1 LYLIVRS
8 YYGSSS
14 TVSLAALL
22 AAGGLLIMCQPVVAG
37 PMIESRSTDRMAT
50 PNSLASSTTSLP
62 NLPNELEEYASAGTP
77 TASSRDLHV
86 PTIPRS
92 NAILTAT
99 TTVPDGTT
107 RPQQPDLIE
116 QKVEELL
123 HSMSLGQKVGQ
134 RIISWINDSIVEERT
149 RDLVTDTMI
158 GGVILRASNIESSGQ
173 LRLLT
178 ADLQALAASNHPP
191 IGLLIGMDQEGG
203 RVARLRLPDI
213 IRVPA
218 AAVWATRYDAN
229 YAEALGY
236 VLSRELQYHGAN
248 LNLAPVLDLANGSAS
263 SVIGDRAMS
272 ADPQIVAE
280 LGTAYVRGAM
290 RAGMLVTGKHF
301 PGHGLTTIDSH
312 HQLPRL
318 EHDRQGIQSS
328 ILPFKAA
335 IEAGLPLI
343 MTAHIFFSQI
353 DPLFPATF
361 SPIIMRDI
369 LRGDLGFSG
378 VLISDAMEM
387 RAISDHYNLREI
399 AKHSL
404 NAGVDII
411 LLADHWD
418 PAELHAEMMDLIT
431 TGELEEAL
439 VDEGVRRVL
448 RLKLRIKLIG
458 QGPDHVP
465 ASALIK
471 SLRR

>member
-1 LYLIVRS
+1 MYLQNCHAS
-8 YYGSSS
+8 PS

-22 AAGGLLIMCQPVVAG
+22 AAGGLLIMCQPAVAG
-37 PMIESRSTDRMAT
+37 PMLESRSTDRMAM
-50 PNSLASSTTSLP
+50 PNSLASSTTSPP
-62 NLPNELEEYASAGTP
+62 NLPNELEKYASAGTL
-77 TASSRDLHV
+77 TASSRDPHV
-86 PTIPRS
+86 PTDPRS
-92 NAILTAT
+92 NTILPPT
-99 TTVPDGTT
+99 TTVPDRKT
-107 RPQQPDLIE
+107 RLQQPDLIE
-116 QKVEELL
+116 EQVEELL

-134 RIISWINDSIVEERT
+134 RIISWINDSIVDERT

-178 ADLQALAASNHPP
+178 AGLQTLAASNDPP

-203 RVARLRLPDI
+203 RVASLRLPEVI
-213 IRVPA
+213 HMPA
-218 AAVWATRYDAN
+218 AAVWAARYDAN
-229 YAEALGY
+229 YAESLAY

-248 LNLAPVLDLANGSAS
+248 LNLAPVLDLANGPAS
-263 SVIGDRAMS
+263 SVVGDRAMS

-280 LGTAYVRGAM
+280 LGTAYVRGAT

-312 HQLPRL
+312 YQLPRL

-343 MTAHIFFSQI
+343 MTAHIFFPQI

-387 RAISDHYNLREI
+387 RAIAGHYNLREI

-431 TGELEEAL
+431 TGEVEEEL

-448 RLKLRIKLIG
+448 RLKLGIKLIG
-458 QGPDHVP
+458 QGEDHVP
-465 ASALIK
+465 ANALIN
-471 SLRR
+471 SFRR